1 MSLPTPP
8 PTFTPSLFARPIALL
23 STLLSSSS
31 DGQPSAKEVYAELEK
46 VKLWLCAGLSVPAKK
61 ESEKKEVES
70 GTFPLCTPSFE
81 PSLPS
86 PLNPIHP
93 AYP

>member
-8 PTFTPSLFARPIALL
+8 PTFTPSLFARSIALL
-23 STLLSSSS
+23 STLLSSSSSS

-46 VKLWLCAGLSVPAKK
+46 VKLWLCAGLSVPARK

-70 GTFPLCTPSFE
+70 GRFPL
-81 PSLPS
+81 LHA
-86 PLNPIHP
+86 LL
-93 AYP
+93 

>member
-8 PTFTPSLFARPIALL
+8 PTFIPSLFARPIALL
-23 STLLSSSS
+23 STLLSSSSS

-46 VKLWLCAGLSVPAKK
+46 VKLWLCAGLSVPARK

-70 GTFPLCTPSFE
+70 GTFPLCLSFE
-81 PSLPS
+81 LSPPS

-93 AYP
+93 AYS